1 MDSAQDYVISSFAEN
16 QVASF
21 LHDQP
26 KGEKVKTALHLP
38 LVWIFPR
45 VESGSFI
52 QIDPRSQLARL
63 QLL

>member
-16 QVASF
+16 PVAFF

-26 KGEKVKTALHLP
+26 KEEKVKTALHLP

-45 VESGSFI
+45 VLRRVRFVYTN
-52 QIDPRSQLARL
+52 
-63 QLL
+63 